1 MVSVRAH
8 LPRTR
13 AAWLIGGVSLL
24 VVMTVAALLT
34 VPRVAP
40 SGGRLDVSG
49 LPRLNALLNAVSAIL
64 LSIAYLFIRRRR
76 IRLHRLCMLSAF
88 GLSAL
93 FLASYVVYHAY
104 AGSTRFAGP
113 DWIRPIY
120 YVTLISHIV
129 LAALIVP
136 LALTTLYRALRG
148 TFVRHRRIARWT
160 LPIWLYVSVS
170 GVAIYLILYHLPES

>member
-24 VVMTVAALLT
+24 VILTVAALLT

-40 SGGRLDVSG
+40 SGRLDVSG
-49 LPRLNALLNAVSAIL
+49 LPRLNALLNAASAIL
-64 LSIAYLFIRRRR
+64 LSIAYVLIRRRR
-76 IRLHRLCMLSAF
+76 VKLHRLCMLSAF

-93 FLASYVVYHAY
+93 FLTSYVVYHAY

-120 YVTLISHIV
+120 YATLISHIT

-148 TFVRHRRIARWT
+148 AFARHRRIARWT
-160 LPIWLYVSVS
+160 LPLWLYVSVS
-170 GVAIYLILYHLPES
+170 GVAIYLMLYHLSGS